1 MKKTLSILM
10 VALLTLSTLFAGGAQ
25 ETAPQTTTQ
34 TGTITAAT
42 AKPKAPLADVHVRQ
56 AIAYAI
62 DMDAINESLMHGKG
76 VVANSLSPN
85 GDWKVQGLNDYK
97 YDPAKAREL
106 LKEAKWDSNYV
117 LDVVFYYGD
126 QMTVDLMTA
135 VQAYLQDVGIKMTF
149 RKLEGDL
156 ASQLWVPAKDKVNGP
171 SSVNWDMAYAA
182 IGALSMNEF
191 YDRFMTNGGSNSH
204 TPSDPIYDKLIEAT
218 HVVDPAKQKAAF
230 YEVQKYE
237 NANLPAIPLY
247 YQQVYAVQ
255 SKKLDRAGAPY
266 GNEQYNYDW
275 NIINWTV
282 PKDKDGRMVM
292 KMNGGPVQFVE
303 TPFLNPGLYM
313 SQKVLFDHLV
323 VADENLTPSKGELA
337 KDYTVSE
344 DGKTITF
351 VLRDDIYWH
360 DGEKITPED
369 VKWTYEFAAKV
380 PTLHSVFSTMLKHI
394 AGYDDYIAGKT
405 TGMSGITIDGQKVI
419 FNFSEPDPNA
429 LLCFTQFPP
438 LPKKYFATVDP
449 MQFQQAA
456 FWQKPVGSGP
466 YMVKEISMNNYAT
479 FVPFDKY
486 YKGKAKIDEIQ
497 MYPCGESDPN
507 LVKNA
512 AAGQVDYAY
521 TKSIEDVLAIEQMPD
536 MKVIPINIRYT
547 RLFFVNKFP
556 KP

>member
-1 MKKTLSILM
+1 MKKVSIIVLM
-10 VALLTLSTLFAGGAQ
+10 VLLVVPSLFAGGAK
-25 ETAPQTTTQ
+25 ETTPSTSPVVQTPTQ
-34 TGTITAAT
+34 AT
-42 AKPKAPLADVHVRQ
+42 KPKAPLADVRVRQ

-62 DMDAINESLMHGKG
+62 DMDAINENLMHGKG

-85 GDWKVQGLNDYK
+85 GDLKVSGLNDYS
-97 YDPAKAREL
+97 YNPDKAREL
-106 LKEAKWDSNYV
+106 LKEANWNSNYV
-117 LDVVFYYGD
+117 LDVVYYYGD

-191 YDRFMTNGGSNSH
+191 YDRFLTNGGSNSH
-204 TPSDPIYDKLIEAT
+204 TPSDPVYDKLIEAT
-218 HVVDPAKQKAAF
+218 HVVDPEKQKQAF
-230 YEVQKYE
+230 FAVQKYE
-237 NANLPAIPLY
+237 NENLPAIPLY

-255 SKKLDRAGAPY
+255 NKRLNRAGAPY

-275 NIINWTV
+275 RIIDWTV
-282 PKDKDGRMVM
+282 PKGSDGRMVM
-292 KMNGGPVQFVE
+292 KMNGGPVQFFE
-303 TPFLNPGLYM
+303 TPYVNPGLYM

-344 DGKTITF
+344 DGKVITF
-351 VLRDDIYWH
+351 ILRDDIYWH
-360 DGEKITPED
+360 DGERITPQD
-369 VKWTYEFAAKV
+369 VKWTYEFVSKV
-380 PTLHSVFSTMLKHI
+380 PTLHSVFATMLKHI
-394 AGYDDYIAGKT
+394 EGYDDYIAGKT
-405 TGMSGITIDGQKVI
+405 TDMSGITIDGQKVT
-419 FNFSEPDPNA
+419 FTFSEPDPNA

-438 LPKKYFATVDP
+438 LPKKYFANVDP
-449 MQFQQAA
+449 MQFQQASY
-456 FWQKPVGSGP
+456 WQKPIGSGP
-466 YMVKEISMNNYAT
+466 YMVKDVSMNNYAT
-479 FVPFDKY
+479 FVPFEKY
-486 YKGKAKIDEIQ
+486 YKGRAKIDEIQ
-497 MYPCGESDPN
+497 MYPNGESDPN

-512 AAGQVDYAY
+512 AAGDVDYAY
-521 TKSIEDVLAIEQMPD
+521 TKSIEDVLAIEKMPN
-536 MKVIPINIRYT
+536 MIVTPINIRYT